1 MSVNSIAERQ
11 KELKMILGKYSANT
25 VFIHSDLFRSS
36 LFIKPSMNRETVI
49 NNQLNFLGTIL
60 EGRDLWFPAF
70 NYQFPNTKTFNVK
83 TSICEVGPLPEYFRQ
98 HKAQWRTLDPIFSAS
113 GTGENPFLSVPRDK
127 IVAFDNNSAFAH
139 LVKNKGSLLFYGA
152 GFTSATILHYA
163 EQIVTPLYRYDKTF
177 NGTIIIDCHQY
188 SVDYTYHVRPFGCN
202 LDYAWDKLLKDL
214 QTEGIA
220 YSLKNNIATIISS
233 DALVTY
239 WLEQLNEDPFYF
251 LNEQSKK
258 WVIPKIDQLGRRF
271 QLEDFE

>member
-1 MSVNSIAERQ
+1 MSINSIAERQ
-11 KELKMILGKYSANT
+11 KKLKKIINKFCANT

-49 NNQLNFLGTIL
+49 NDQLNFLDDIL
-60 EGRDLWFPAF
+60 AGGDLWFPAF

-98 HKAQWRTLDPIFSAS
+98 YKAQWRTFDPIFSAS
-113 GTGENPFLSVPRDK
+113 GTGKNPYSSVPRDK
-127 IVAFDNNSAFAH
+127 IIAFDNSSVFAH
-139 LVKNKGSLLFYGA
+139 LVKKKGSILFYGA
-152 GFTSATILHYA
+152 EFSSATILHYA

-177 NGTIIIDCHQY
+177 NGTIIIDNHQY
-188 SVDYTYHVRPFGCN
+188 LVDYTYHVRPWGYN

-214 QTEGIA
+214 QAEGIA
-220 YSLKNNIATIISS
+220 HSLNSNIATIISS
-233 DALVTY
+233 DALVAY
-239 WLEQLNEDPFYF
+239 WLEQLNKDPFYL